1 MRTGNLLNTISIR
14 TLLNLIRSFQCFMR
28 RYSYSF
34 AHESITI
41 SNFRSDYAEGWY
53 QDENGDWYQADP
65 TEGKK
70 PSTTGKILTQ

>member
-14 TLLNLIRSFQCFMR
+14 TLLNLMR